1 MARRRS
7 RFEPNVK
14 KNSTFT
20 LNITSMTDMFTIML
34 VFLLQSYTTSDVQI
48 IPEKDLRL
56 PTSASMTNPT
66 EAIKLSLTASALKID
81 QTKITDLDKAHF
93 LAQDLEDKDTNFI
106 KPLFE
111 ELDKL
116 AKSSTDKDKAHIKE
130 GRILLQA
137 DKDLP
142 YATLRKV
149 MYTASMAGFPQ
160 LKLVTM
166 VGD

>member
-1 MARRRS
+1 MSRRR
-7 RFEPNVK
+7 RYEPNLN

-34 VFLLQSYTTSDVQI
+34 VFLLQTYSTAEVQI
-48 IPEKDLRL
+48 TPDNDIRL
-56 PTSASMTNPT
+56 PASSSLLNAT
-66 EAIKLSLTASALKID
+66 ESIKISLSKNSLKID
-81 QTKITDLDKAHF
+81 QTKLADVKDADF
-93 LAQDLEDKDTNFI
+93 LPQDLEDKDANFI

-111 ELDKL
+111 ELDKI
-116 AKSSTDKDKAHIKE
+116 AKNEKDKPHVKE

-149 MYTASMAGFPQ
+149 MYTASMAGYPQ
-160 LKLVTM
+160 LKLVTL
-166 VGD
+166 VGE

>member
-1 MARRRS
+1 MSRRR
-7 RFEPNVK
+7 RYQPNVK
-14 KNSTFT
+14 KNSTFG

-34 VFLLQSYTTSDVQI
+34 VFLLQSYNTSEVQI
-48 IPEKDLRL
+48 TPESNLRL
-56 PTSASMTNPT
+56 PSSASMTNAT
-66 EAIKLSLTASALKID
+66 EAIKISLNAEALKID
-81 QTKITDLDKAHF
+81 QTKIADVKNSDF
-93 LAQDLEDKDTNFI
+93 LPQDLEDKDSNFI
-106 KPLFE
+106 KPLFQ
-111 ELDKL
+111 ELDKI
-116 AKSSTDKDKAHIKE
+116 AKSETEKDKAHVKE

-166 VGD
+166 VGE